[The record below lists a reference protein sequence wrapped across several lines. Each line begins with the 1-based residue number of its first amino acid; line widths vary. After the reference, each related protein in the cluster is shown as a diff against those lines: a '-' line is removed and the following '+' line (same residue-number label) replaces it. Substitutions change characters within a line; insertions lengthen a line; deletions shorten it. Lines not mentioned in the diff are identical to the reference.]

1 MNMPDWYANVRLP
14 LLFLQAVVGMLLF
27 AYPLRRR
34 DHFVL
39 RAAASLCAALVLTWL
54 CGNFLYLRDSTL
66 LGAAGRTF
74 CVVAVYIL
82 LILCTWLCYAESIW
96 TALFAASS
104 GYIAQDIAGSFKT
117 AAKLLPPVERLAADP
132 VGILAVDLLC
142 YGGTFAVLF
151 FAFRPF
157 TRRRNENFDNKLKA
171 VFSFG
176 VMLLC
181 IGMARLT
188 QDNSVRNEV
197 AVLSES
203 LYSILTGIFI
213 LILQFGVMER
223 ARLSRDVDEM
233 RRMLRQQRAQ
243 YEAGKSS
250 MELVNEKYH
259 DLKALLRSFHGQ
271 IPAGQMEKLEKGVQ
285 EYDVYI
291 HTGNAALDVLL
302 TERRAL
308 CAGRGIELT
317 TLVHGP
323 DLAFMEE
330 LDLYTLFGNALD
342 NAVEAVGRLP
352 EDRQKFISLTV
363 TREGNMV
370 SVHMENPFAG
380 QLTFA
385 DGLPRSQRDPRYHGF
400 GMRSMERIVQ
410 KYGGTLSAG
419 QQDGVFSL
427 DMLLFAPDEDRPA
440 EQNS

>member
-1 MNMPDWYANVRLP
+1 MPDWYANIRLP
-14 LLFLQAVVGMLLF
+14 LLLLQAVTGMQIF

-34 DHFVL
+34 SRFAL
-39 RAAASLCAALVLTWL
+39 RAAASLAGAMAVLWV
-54 CGNFLYLRDSTL
+54 CGNFLYLRDATL
-66 LGAAGRTF
+66 LGALARTF
-74 CVVAVYIL
+74 CVMAVYLL
-82 LILCTWLCYAESIW
+82 LILCTWFCYAESFW

-104 GYIAQDIAGSFKT
+104 GYIAQDIAGSLKII
-117 AAKLLPPVERLAADP
+117 ARLIPAVSDLAGHSL
-132 VGILAVDLLC
+132 GILVVDFFC

-151 FAFRPF
+151 FAFRPL
-157 TRRRNENFDNKLKA
+157 TRRRNENFDDKLKA

-188 QDNSVRNEV
+188 QDNAARNGV
-197 AVLSES
+197 AILSES
-203 LYSILTGIFI
+203 LYSILSGVFI

-223 ARLSRDVDEM
+223 ARLSHNVDEM

-271 IPAGQMEKLEKGVQ
+271 IPSGQMEKLEKSVQ
-285 EYDVYI
+285 QYDVYI

-308 CAGRGIELT
+308 CTGRGIELT

-352 EDRQKFISLTV
+352 EGRQKFISLTAS
-363 TREGNMV
+363 REGNMV
-370 SVHMENPFAG
+370 SVHIENPFAG
-380 QLTFA
+380 ELTIV
-385 DGLPRSQRDPRYHGF
+385 DGLPRSGRDPRYHGF

-419 QQDGVFSL
+419 QKDGVFRL
-427 DMLLFAPDEDRPA
+427 DLLLFDPGTAQE
-440 EQNS
+440 

>member
-1 MNMPDWYANVRLP
+1 MSMPDWYADVRLP
-14 LLFLQAVVGMLLF
+14 LLLLQAVVGMQIF
-27 AYPLRRR
+27 AYPLHRRSR
-34 DHFVL
+34 FAL
-39 RAAASLCAALVLTWL
+39 RAAASLAGALAVLWL
-54 CGNFLYLRDSTL
+54 CGNFLYLRDATL
-66 LGAAGRTF
+66 LGALARTF
-74 CVVAVYIL
+74 CVMAVYLL
-82 LILCTWLCYAESIW
+82 LILCTWLCYAESFW

-104 GYIAQDIAGSFKT
+104 GYIAQDIAGSLKII
-117 AAKLLPPVERLAADP
+117 ARLIPAVSDLAGRTL
-132 VGILAVDLLC
+132 GILVVDLFC

-151 FAFRPF
+151 FAFRPL

-176 VMLLC
+176 IMLLC

-188 QDNSVRNEV
+188 QDNAARNEV
-197 AVLSES
+197 AILSES
-203 LYSILTGIFI
+203 LYSMLSGVFI

-223 ARLSRDVDEM
+223 ARLSQNVDEM
-233 RRMLRQQRAQ
+233 RRMLRQQRSQ

-271 IPAGQMEKLEKGVQ
+271 IPSGQMEKLEKGVQ
-285 EYDVYI
+285 QYDVYI

-323 DLAFMEE
+323 DLDFMEE

-342 NAVEAVGRLP
+342 NAVEAVGQLP
-352 EDRQKFISLTV
+352 QGRQKFISLTAS
-363 TREGNMV
+363 REGNMV

-380 QLTFA
+380 KLDFV
-385 DGLPRSQRDPRYHGF
+385 DGLPRSGRDPRYHGF

-419 QQDGVFSL
+419 QKDGVFCL
-427 DMLLFAPDEDRPA
+427 DLLLFDPGTAA
-440 EQNS
+440 A

>member
-1 MNMPDWYANVRLP
+1 MPDWYARVRLP
-14 LLFLQAVVGMLLF
+14 LLFLQAVVGMQIF
-27 AYPLRRR
+27 AYPLCRRPR
-34 DHFVL
+34 FAL
-39 RAAASLCAALVLTWL
+39 RAVLSIAASLVLCELCAR
-54 CGNFLYLRDSTL
+54 FLYLRDATL
-66 LGAAGRTF
+66 VGVLGRTF
-74 CVVAVYIL
+74 SVAAVYLL
-82 LILCTWLCYAESIW
+82 LIAATWVCYAESIW

-104 GYIAQDIAGSFKT
+104 GYISQDIAGSLKSVV
-117 AAKLLPPVERLAADP
+117 KLIPPIGRLAEDP
-132 VGILAVDLLC
+132 AGILGLDLLC

-181 IGMARLT
+181 IGMARIT
-188 QDNSVRNEV
+188 QDNINRNEG
-197 AVLSES
+197 AILAES
-203 LYSILTGIFI
+203 LYSVLTGVFI
-213 LILQFGVMER
+213 LILQFGVMEQ
-223 ARLSRDVDEM
+223 ARLSHDVDEM
-233 RRMLRQQRAQ
+233 RRILKTQRAQ

-285 EYDVYI
+285 QYDVYI

-308 CAGRGIELT
+308 CQGRGIELT
-317 TLVHGP
+317 SLVHGP
-323 DLAFMEE
+323 DLDFVEE

-342 NAVEAVGRLP
+342 NAVEAVGKLAPGRK
-352 EDRQKFISLTV
+352 KFISLTA

-370 SVHMENPFAG
+370 SIHMENPFEG
-380 QLTFA
+380 EITFA
-385 DGLPRSQRDPRYHGF
+385 DGLPRSERDPRYHGF

-410 KYGGTLSAG
+410 KYGGTLTASR
-419 QQDGVFSL
+419 QDGVFSL
-427 DMLLFAPDEDRPA
+427 DLLLFAPEAPS
-440 EQNS
+440 EK

>member
-1 MNMPDWYANVRLP
+1 MPDWYANVRLP
-14 LLFLQAVVGMLLF
+14 LLLLQAVAGMLLF

-34 DHFVL
+34 AHFVP
-39 RAAASLCAALVLTWL
+39 RAAGSLAVALVLLWL
-54 CGNFLYLRDSTL
+54 CGQFLYLRDATL
-66 LGAAGRTF
+66 LGALARTF
-74 CVVAVYIL
+74 CVVAVYLL
-82 LILCTWLCYAESIW
+82 LILCTWFCYAESVW

-104 GYIAQDIAGSFKT
+104 GYITQDIAGSLKT
-117 AAKLLPPVERLAADP
+117 VAKLVPAVETMAEHPL
-132 VGILAVDLLC
+132 GILVVDLFC

-151 FAFRPF
+151 FAFRPL

-176 VMLLC
+176 IMLLC

-188 QDNSVRNEV
+188 QDNPDRN
-197 AVLSES
+197 AGAILSES
-203 LYSILTGIFI
+203 LYSMLSGVFI

-271 IPAGQMEKLEKGVQ
+271 IPSGQMEKLEKSVQ
-285 EYDVYI
+285 QYDVYI

-308 CAGRGIELT
+308 CTGRGIELT

-352 EDRQKFISLTV
+352 EDRQKFISLTAA
-363 TREGNMV
+363 REGNMV
-370 SVHMENPFAG
+370 SVHIENPFAG
-380 QLTFA
+380 ELTIV
-385 DGLPRSQRDPRYHGF
+385 DGLPRSGRDPRYHGF

-419 QQDGVFSL
+419 QKDGVFRL
-427 DMLLFAPDEDRPA
+427 DLLLFDPGTAA
-440 EQNS
+440 A

>member
-1 MNMPDWYANVRLP
+1 MSMPDWYADVRLP
-14 LLFLQAVVGMLLF
+14 LLLLQAVVGMQIF
-27 AYPLRRR
+27 AYPLHRRSR
-34 DHFVL
+34 FAL
-39 RAAASLCAALVLTWL
+39 RAAASLAGALAVLWL
-54 CGNFLYLRDSTL
+54 CGNFLYLRDATL
-66 LGAAGRTF
+66 LGALARTF
-74 CVVAVYIL
+74 CVVAVYLL
-82 LILCTWLCYAESIW
+82 LILCTWLCYAESFW

-104 GYIAQDIAGSFKT
+104 GYIAQDIAGSLKII
-117 AAKLLPPVERLAADP
+117 ARLIPAVSDLAGRTL
-132 VGILAVDLLC
+132 GILVVDLFC

-151 FAFRPF
+151 FAFRPL

-176 VMLLC
+176 IMLLC

-188 QDNSVRNEV
+188 QDNAARNEV
-197 AVLSES
+197 AILSES
-203 LYSILTGIFI
+203 LYSMLSGVFI

-223 ARLSRDVDEM
+223 ARLSQNVDEM
-233 RRMLRQQRAQ
+233 RRMLRQQRSQ

-271 IPAGQMEKLEKGVQ
+271 IPSGQMEKLEKGVQ
-285 EYDVYI
+285 QYDVYI

-323 DLAFMEE
+323 DLDFMEE

-342 NAVEAVGRLP
+342 NAVEAVGQLP
-352 EDRQKFISLTV
+352 QGRQKFISLTAS
-363 TREGNMV
+363 REGNMV

-380 QLTFA
+380 KLDFV
-385 DGLPRSQRDPRYHGF
+385 DGLPRSGRDPRYHGF

-419 QQDGVFSL
+419 QKDGVFCL
-427 DMLLFAPDEDRPA
+427 DLLLFDPGTAA
-440 EQNS
+440 E